1 MGVDSLAPSKNKRV
15 KGIQQGWS
23 DAEIMENIT
32 ERDELFKKLRKSCM
46 HVEKNNY
53 KEARNERQKLIRTKK
68 NAYFERKLTGN
79 LCERV

>member
-1 MGVDSLAPSKNKRV
+1 
-15 KGIQQGWS
+15 
-23 DAEIMENIT
+23 MENII
-32 ERDELFKKLRKSCM
+32 ERGELFKKLRKSCM

-79 LCERV
+79 IGKPMNLCERKLTGNIGKPMNLCEIL